1 MNLHTIM
8 RIGFDAKRAF
18 LNASGLGNYS
28 RNTINAL
35 QQYAPENQLVLY
47 TPEIRKNLFDDYR
60 KFEVHS
66 PDTPLFKLFKPL
78 WRSYAAGHLKK
89 QNIELYHGL
98 SNELPHGIHKI
109 NIPSVVTIH
118 DLIFLRYPEFYKLID
133 RKIYYRKVK
142 YACETANKIIAI
154 SEQTRDDIIRFFL
167 VNPDKIEVIYQSVS
181 PVFYEKQETEKLR
194 NKYKLPLRFI
204 LSVGSLEPRKNQL
217 AILKAIKAGNLD
229 TSVVFVGKHTSY
241 FNKMK
246 QFIDANG
253 LEKQVFFLPHIDD
266 AELAGLY
273 QMATLSVYISFFEG
287 FGLPVIEAMA
297 SGCPVITS
305 NVSCLP
311 ETAGDAALLCSP
323 GDFAGLGKNI
333 RMILENEGQRN
344 NLIFKGNERAAKFHP
359 QLFAEKMIDL
369 YSTVLKRSDD

>member
-1 MNLHTIM
+1 M

-28 RNTINAL
+28 RNTINTL
-35 QQYAPENQLVLY
+35 QHYAPENQFVLY
-47 TPEIRKNLFDDYR
+47 TPEIRENQFDDYR
-60 KFEVHS
+60 KFEVYS
-66 PDTPLFKLFKPL
+66 PETRLFKLLKPL
-78 WRSYAAGHLKK
+78 WRSYAAGHIKK

-98 SNELPHGIHKI
+98 SNELPHGIHKL

-133 RKIYYRKVK
+133 RKIYYGKVK

-154 SEQTRDDIIRFFL
+154 SEQTRDDIIRFFQ
-167 VNPDKIEVIYQSVS
+167 VEPDKIEVVYQSVA
-181 PVFYEKQETEKLR
+181 PVFYEKQETEKLSL
-194 NKYKLPLRFI
+194 KYKLPKRFI

-217 AILKAIKAGNLD
+217 AILKAIKSEKLD
-229 TSVVFVGKHTSY
+229 IPVVFVGKHTSY

-253 LEKQVFFLPHIDD
+253 LEKQIIFLPHIDD

-273 QMATLSVYISFFEG
+273 QMARFSVYISFFEG

-297 SGCPVITS
+297 SSCPVITS

-311 ETAGDAALLCSP
+311 ETAGGAALLCSP
-323 GDFAGLGKNI
+323 GDFARLGKNI
-333 RMILENEGQRN
+333 RLILENEEQRN
-344 NLIFKGNERAAKFHP
+344 NMIFKGNERAAKFHP

-369 YSTVLKRSDD
+369 YSSVLKRSDD